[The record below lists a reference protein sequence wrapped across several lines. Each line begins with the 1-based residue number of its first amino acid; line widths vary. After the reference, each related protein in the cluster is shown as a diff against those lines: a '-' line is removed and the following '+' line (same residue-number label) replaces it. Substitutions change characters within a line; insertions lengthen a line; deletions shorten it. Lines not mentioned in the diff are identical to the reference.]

1 MRLFGTDGI
10 RSEAGKY
17 PLTAEHIL
25 KLAKASSLVLK
36 KKNSI
41 SRVVINKDTRLSGYI
56 YEPALTAGFIS
67 MGINVVLVGPLPTP
81 ALTLLSKSLRADFS
95 VMITASHNPFYD
107 NGLKFFS
114 STGLKISSE
123 DEKKIEEIFFNYD
136 FDNYKIKHSNY
147 GKAVRLKDAI
157 GRYSEALKRSSDRD
171 LDYSKIR
178 VVLDCANGAAYKVAP
193 EVLFE
198 MGVDL
203 QTIADNPSGTN
214 INEKCGSLYPNKAS
228 QIVKKKKFHI
238 GICLDGDGDRVV
250 LIDDKGEVLKGEE
263 LIFILAKYYLKKK
276 LLKKGS
282 KIVTNEIA
290 NFGLDVSLKNLGI
303 KLLRVK
309 VGDKNILNEIKKN
322 NYLFGGEPSG
332 HFIFRDDLLIGD
344 GMATAIRILSI
355 MLKEKQKLSELK
367 KGINLLDFI
376 NINQKIDR
384 EKFYQNEDI
393 IYRKLNM
400 LLKSK
405 KLFFNVRPSGTEPI
419 LRVNLQYH
427 KRNIKV
433 NELNKLKKNILKII
447 SDAC

>member
-10 RSEAGKY
+10 RGEAGKY
-17 PLTAEHIL
+17 PLTPENIL
-25 KLAKASSLVLK
+25 KLAKASALVLK

-114 STGLKISSE
+114 SQGLKISPDE
-123 DEKKIEEIFFNYD
+123 EKKIEENFFNYD
-136 FDNYKIKHSNY
+136 FDNFKIKHSNY
-147 GKAVRLKDAI
+147 GKAIRLKDAI

-171 LDYSKIR
+171 LDYSKIK
-178 VVLDCANGAAYKVAP
+178 VTLDCANGAAYKVAP

-198 MGVDL
+198 IGVDL
-203 QTIADNPSGTN
+203 HTIADKPSGTN
-214 INEKCGSLYPNKAS
+214 INRKCGSLYPNKAS
-228 QIVKKKKFHI
+228 QIVKKKKCDI

-250 LIDDKGEVLKGEE
+250 FIDEKGIELKGEE
-263 LIFILAKYYLKKK
+263 LIFILAKYYLKNSF
-276 LLKKGS
+276 LKKGS
-282 KIVTNEIA
+282 KIVTNEVA
-290 NFGLDVSLKNLGI
+290 NFGLDLSLKKLGL

-309 VGDKNILNEIKKN
+309 VGDKNILREIHKN
-322 NYLFGGEPSG
+322 RYLFGGEPSG
-332 HFIFRDDLLIGD
+332 HFIFKDDLLIGD
-344 GMATAIRILSI
+344 GMTTAIRVLSI
-355 MLKEKQKLSELK
+355 MLKEGKKLSELK
-367 KGINLLDFI
+367 KGINLFSVYDI
-376 NINQKIDR
+376 NHRIDR
-384 EKFYQNEDI
+384 EKFFLNEDK
-393 IYRKLNM
+393 IYRNLNS
-400 LLKSK
+400 LLKNK
-405 KLFFNVRPSGTEPI
+405 NLFFNIRPSGTEPI

-433 NELNKLKKNILKII
+433 NDLNKIKKNIIKII